1 MGLIHSGPQQ
11 QDFPV
16 GSGKWAGHSAHTNSF
31 VNLRLSSATL
41 FASSV
46 IGIWNDPIHGG
57 STEITFPDIKFEE
70 YIQTLQNGTSHKQTN
85 KQTKQSKAGNSDDDG
100 RQIMHQEV
108 TPPIILPCDG
118 RMPKKEKTCQEI
130 QYRLT
135 D

>member
-1 MGLIHSGPQQ
+1 LGWSLT
-11 QDFPV
+11 
-16 GSGKWAGHSAHTNSF
+16 HSAHTNSF

-57 STEITFPDIKFEE
+57 STEITFPDIEFEE

-85 KQTKQSKAGNSDDDG
+85 KQKQSKAKQAIQMMMADKSCIKRSPHPLFFPAMAGC
-100 RQIMHQEV
+100 Q
-108 TPPIILPCDG
+108 
-118 RMPKKEKTCQEI
+118 KKRK
-130 QYRLT
+130 LAKKFST